1 MEYNEVVN
9 TRRSIRKY
17 IDKEVKDILVKEI
30 IESAM
35 KSPSAH
41 NLQPWKV
48 MVTKGELKNQIANLL
63 FEKSK
68 TSEDPSLVRTSNTIK
83 EANVLLLIFY
93 EPLSKNRD
101 FDILSIGSFIEHI
114 LLKAT
119 DLGLGSLW
127 IANTNFVSD
136 EISKLVNIDLECI
149 STVALGYKENSPSA
163 RPRKEYSEIV
173 ITQSFK

>member
-17 IDKEVKDILVKEI
+17 IDKEVDDSLVEEI
-30 IESAM
+30 IKSAM

-48 MVTKGELKNQIANLL
+48 KIAKGDLKDQVAYFLL
-63 FEKSK
+63 EKSK
-68 TSEDPSLVRTSNTIK
+68 TSEDPSLVATANTILN
-83 EANVLLLIFY
+83 ANVLLLIFY
-93 EPLSKNRD
+93 EPLSKIRD

-114 LLKAT
+114 CLKAT

-127 IANTNFVSD
+127 IANTNCISD
-136 EISKLVNIDLECI
+136 EISKFIDVPLECV
-149 STVALGYKENSPSA
+149 STVALGYKEFLPKE
-163 RPRKEYSEIV
+163 RPRKEYNEVIV
-173 ITQSFK
+173 K